1 MKEFF
6 DSVWRF
12 LFGADPGSLFGAGD
26 WSFRFIA
33 EYSNYVR
40 LSLGLVFAFMVW
52 LTIRSYRREGEVSKG
67 KKIALAALR
76 ISVLVLL
83 FVIVMKPAIVWKRT
97 RTLYSDVLVLID
109 DSNSMT
115 LPNDVYDQQQ
125 TQELAE
131 LLKIDPAEVG
141 GLTRLDIAR
150 QSLEGEDS
158 VLLALA
164 KDHNLKLLAF
174 STDNPQLEP
183 YVRQLGALR
192 LVGDGEE
199 DFTASM
205 PLSQDSVFQENRVVL
220 TGVIRKARAMLEN
233 PQTRELL
240 SQPLEDEQVRQ
251 EVVRNTRRT
260 VQHYRLAGSDVADDL
275 DRLVDDFEAGR
286 INRLELTRRMLEIM
300 EQGPEQLEFPP
311 LEPAQAQQVAAAE
324 RRRFQSLPD
333 EQAQVRRRGLE
344 LADSLEAGELTY
356 VQYMRSLDDMQRD
369 LLAEKMAKLTPAQRI
384 SLMLSSLDG
393 KGFQT
398 RYAQALGRALEMIRG
413 RRTEAIIVI
422 GDGQNTSESRAPS
435 IDDVINEA
443 RRLSVPIIPVLV
455 GSSRR
460 PATVYVSSLRSNN
473 RVPRNSGMTF
483 TATVSYCNIEDDAG
497 VLLRLLRRSQDEE
510 GAEWTEVA
518 RTEKPVLL
526 KRPSVEEYNK
536 TLHVTEVEIP
546 YEPKEVGRFE
556 FKAEPVN
563 DLSDPRARK
572 VEPPS
577 VLVRVLDERIR
588 ILLVG
593 GDAGWE
599 FQHLKNF
606 LLRQPDL
613 YQLSVWQQNAD
624 KDINQAA
631 STGMKLES
639 LPRTLEELV
648 GSPGWTPEKQTEN
661 PDLHPGYNVVVLYD
675 PYPTENGFDGHFAD
689 LLYQFVE
696 QHGGG
701 LCYIA
706 SNKNSAKV
714 QALDEFQPLRALL
727 PVELSFDVSSEV
739 QRISGETG
747 RAWKMRLTPYGQDHP
762 IMMMEDSSEASLNA
776 WAVLPGIYTS
786 HHVKQR
792 KPLAR
797 VLAVHGNPNRRSED
811 DLIEPLIVY
820 QRFNL
825 GRVLYMGTDET
836 WRWQFVDAGYYYRR
850 YWSNAMRFLA
860 TLRPKLVDILM
871 VEGKERYDLDETVT
885 FEVRAYDEKYKPL
898 TDDTFTVIL
907 DPADPDEKEIQI
919 PLEAVDKANAPGKY
933 RGAFEP
939 EREGTYTVTALSKE
953 QRKDR
958 VSEKR
963 LIVTVPEAEKKQP
976 QADEKRMH
984 RLAGDGRALNI
995 TDIHELRNLPHG
1007 RREVPNDINKELWD
1021 TPLML
1026 LIIALLLCTEWI
1038 LRKKYNM
1045 A

>member
-12 LFGADPGSLFGAGD
+12 LFGADPVSLFGAGD

-67 KKIALAALR
+67 RKIALATLR
-76 ISVLVLL
+76 IFVLVLL

-97 RTLYSDVLVLID
+97 RTLYSDVLVLVD

-131 LLKIDPAEVG
+131 FLGIDPADVA
-141 GLTRLDIAR
+141 GLTRLDIAKAC
-150 QSLEGEDS
+150 LTKEDS
-158 VLLALA
+158 VLLDLA
-164 KDHNLKLLAF
+164 ENHLLKLLAF
-174 STDNPQLEP
+174 STDDPQREP

-192 LVGDGEE
+192 LIGDGEE
-199 DFTASM
+199 DPAASL
-205 PLSQDSVFQENRVVL
+205 PPALDSPVQGDRLVL
-220 TGVIRKARAMLEN
+220 TGIIKKIRALLDDPRMRA
-233 PQTRELL
+233 LL
-240 SQPLEDEQVRQ
+240 SGPLEDEKARQVMVQ
-251 EVVRNTRRT
+251 EARRT
-260 VQHYRLAGSDVADDL
+260 VQHYRLAGSDAGEDL
-275 DRLVDDFEAGR
+275 ERVVDDFEAGR
-286 INRLELTRRMLEIM
+286 INRLELTRRLLEIM
-300 EQGPEQLEFPP
+300 QEGPKQLEFPE
-311 LEPAQAQQVAAAE
+311 LEPDQARQIAAAE
-324 RRRFQSLPD
+324 RRRFQSLPE
-333 EQAQVRRRGLE
+333 EQARTRQMGLE
-344 LADSLEAGELTY
+344 LADSLEARELSY
-356 VQYMRSLDDMQRD
+356 LQYLRSLEEMKQT
-369 LLAEKMAKLTPAQRI
+369 LWAEKMAKLTPAQRV
-384 SLMLSSLDG
+384 SLMLSALDG

-460 PATVYVSSLRSNN
+460 PASVYVSSLRSNN

-483 TATVSYCNIEDDAG
+483 TATVSYCNIEDDASL
-497 VLLRLLRRSQDEE
+497 LLRLLRRPRDEE
-510 GAEWTEVA
+510 DAEWTEVA
-518 RTEKPVLL
+518 KTEKPVVLQ
-526 KRPSVEEYNK
+526 RPSVEEYNK
-536 TLHVTEVEIP
+536 TLHVSEVEIP
-546 YEPKEVGRFE
+546 YEPKDVGRFE

-563 DLSDPRARK
+563 ELSDPRARK
-572 VEPPS
+572 VESPT

-588 ILLVG
+588 ILLVS

-648 GSPGWTPEKQTEN
+648 GSPGWTPEKQAKN
-661 PDLHPGYNVVVLYD
+661 PELHPGYNVVFLYD

-706 SNKNSAKV
+706 SNKNSPKLY
-714 QALDEFQPLRALL
+714 ALDEFSPLRALL
-727 PVELSFDVSSEV
+727 PVELSFDVSSDV

-762 IMMMEDSSEASLNA
+762 IMMMEDSPEASLNA
-776 WAVLPGIYTS
+776 WAVLPGIYNS

-811 DLIEPLIVY
+811 DLVEPLIVY

-850 YWSNAMRFLA
+850 YWSNAVRFLA
-860 TLRPKLVDILM
+860 TLRPKLVDILL

-885 FEVRAYDEKYKPL
+885 FEVRAYNDKYQPL
-898 TDDTFTVIL
+898 TEDTFTVIL
-907 DPADPDEKEIQI
+907 DPADPDEKEIRI
-919 PLEAVDKANAPGKY
+919 PLEATDKANDPGKY
-933 RGAFEP
+933 RGTFEP
-939 EREGTYTVTALSKE
+939 EREGTYTVTALAKE

-963 LIVTVPEAEKKQP
+963 LIITVPEAEKKQP
-976 QADEKRMH
+976 QADEKLMH
-984 RLAGDGRALNI
+984 RLAGDARALNI
-995 TDIHELRNLPHG
+995 VDIGELRNLPHG